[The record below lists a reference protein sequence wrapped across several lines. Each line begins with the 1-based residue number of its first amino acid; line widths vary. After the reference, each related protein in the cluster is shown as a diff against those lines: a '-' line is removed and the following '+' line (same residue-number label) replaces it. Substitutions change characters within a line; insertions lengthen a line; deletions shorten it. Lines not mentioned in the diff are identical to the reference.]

1 MPTVQANLRLIF
13 DNVLLPTDFTR
24 ASTQAFAYARA
35 FAKSFGARILV
46 THAVT
51 PHPPVFL
58 PMQPVPLAF
67 DAEWQEAQ
75 EHMHRTLASP
85 LLDDTRHAGIL
96 ERGELWNVLQDVA
109 QRHSIDLIIL
119 ASHGKHGLKKLVL
132 GSAAE
137 QIFRQVRCPVLT
149 VGPEVPLPIVETA
162 TFKRIV
168 FATDFSAGSLA
179 ALPFALSLAEDSQ
192 AHLTL
197 LHVRPMVPVQHQL
210 WTEDH
215 AKQNLA
221 ALIPP
226 DATDW
231 CQPATLVSFEF
242 PAEGIL
248 HTADAE
254 GADLIVMGVH
264 KGAPRASSHLPWA
277 IAYEVVATPSARC
290 SPCAASRKWRRQH
303 AQSEA

>member
-1 MPTVQANLRLIF
+1 MPTVQANLRLTF
-13 DNVLLPTDFTR
+13 NNLLLPTDFTSV
-24 ASTQAFAYARA
+24 STQAFAYARA
-35 FAKSFGARILV
+35 FAKSYGARILV

-58 PMQPVPLAF
+58 PMEPVPIAF
-67 DAEWQEAQ
+67 DSEWQEAK
-75 EHMHRTLASP
+75 EHIERALASP
-85 LLDDTRHAGIL
+85 FLDDTRHEGIL
-96 ERGELWNVLQDVA
+96 ERGELWNVLQDVI

-137 QIFRQVRCPVLT
+137 QIFRQACCPVLT
-149 VGPEVPLPIVETA
+149 VGPEVPLPSEEAV

-168 FATDFSAGSLA
+168 FATDFFAGSLA
-179 ALPFALSLAEDSQ
+179 ALPFALSLAEESQ

-210 WTEDH
+210 WAEDH
-215 AKQNLA
+215 AKQKLA
-221 ALIPP
+221 ALIP
-226 DATDW
+226 AEAADW
-231 CQPATLVSFEF
+231 CEPTTLVSFEF

-248 HTADAE
+248 HTADTE
-254 GADLIVMGVH
+254 CADLIVMGVH

-277 IAYEVVATPSARC
+277 TAYEVVC
-290 SPCAASRKWRRQH
+290 H
-303 AQSEA
+303 AKCPVLTVRG